1 MTTFLLQEVRTLLRT
16 RRTKIIAAV
25 ICYALL
31 AFPIAMQ
38 RPPQSMVDLATTW
51 FDGNGTFTLFM
62 FAYLDLNM
70 NKVAMFAGIILAGG
84 IIADERARGE
94 LPLLW
99 SKPVTRARYFLVR
112 LTGAVLLFALIYATV
127 TLIGTVYYPSQVAGF
142 EPLTYLGMATVHLF
156 AASYAV
162 TLAGTMGV
170 LLGRKIPAMLIS
182 LLLLG
187 TFVGIAFLPFYTGS
201 AWLGWLNP
209 FYYGVSLIGQMNT
222 FTPADMLT
230 PIAALLAFHLATA
243 ALGAWKVSRQEL

>member
-1 MTTFLLQEVRTLLRT
+1 MTTFLRQEVRALLRT
-16 RRTKIIAAV
+16 RRAKIIAAV

-31 AFPIAMQ
+31 AFPIAMKQ
-38 RPPQSMVDLATTW
+38 PPQSMVDLATTW
-51 FDGNGTFTLFM
+51 FDGDGSFTLFM

-127 TLIGTVYYPSQVAGF
+127 TLIGTLYYPSQVAGF
-142 EPLTYLGMATVHLF
+142 DPLIYLGMATVHLF
-156 AASYAV
+156 AACYAV

-187 TFVGIAFLPFYTGS
+187 TFVGIAFLPFYTDS

-209 FYYGVSLIGQMNT
+209 FYHGVSLIGQMHT
-222 FTPADMLT
+222 FTLADMLT

-243 ALGAWKVSRQEL
+243 ALGAWKVSREEQ

>member
-1 MTTFLLQEVRTLLRT
+1 MTTFLRQEVRTLLRT
-16 RRTKIIAAV
+16 RRAKIIAAV

-31 AFPIAMQ
+31 AFPIAMK
-38 RPPQSMVDLATTW
+38 RPPQSMVELAARW
-51 FDGNGTFTLFM
+51 FDGDGSFTLFM

-99 SKPVTRARYFLVR
+99 SKPITRSRYFLVR
-112 LTGAVLLFALIYATV
+112 LSGAIGVFAAIYATA
-127 TLIGTVYYPSQVAGF
+127 TLIGTFYYPSQVSGF
-142 EPLTYLGMATVHLF
+142 DPLIYLGMAAVHLF

-182 LLLLG
+182 LLLLS
-187 TFVGIAFLPFYTGS
+187 TFVGIAFLPFYTDS
-201 AWLGWLNP
+201 PWLGWLNP
-209 FYYGVSLIGQMNT
+209 FYHGVSLIGQMTT
-222 FTPADMLT
+222 FTLADMLK
-230 PIAALLAFHLATA
+230 PIAALLAFHTATA
-243 ALGAWKVSRQEL
+243 ALGAWKVSREEQ